1 MSTTLLSRQ
10 DIEPQGVIGASA
22 LRLMREQGMPT
33 SPPPPQQAGESYIG
47 VYDGFRFIT
56 SNKRR
61 PLVLAR
67 HRPMTSLT
75 KGKPLCPSD

>member
-1 MSTTLLSRQ
+1 MSSLMRPDVDSVP
-10 DIEPQGVIGASA
+10 DGVIGASA

-33 SPPPPQQAGESYIG
+33 SPPPQQQVGESCIG

-56 SNKRR
+56 SDKPR

-67 HRPMTSLT
+67 RRPMTSHT